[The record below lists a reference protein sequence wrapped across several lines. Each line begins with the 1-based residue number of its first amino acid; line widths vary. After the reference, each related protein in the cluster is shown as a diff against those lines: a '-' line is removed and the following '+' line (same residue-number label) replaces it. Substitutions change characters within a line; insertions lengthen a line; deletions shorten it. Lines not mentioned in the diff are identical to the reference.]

1 MRRFWRFR
9 RSGRSL
15 SSVAT
20 TLGTRLSQRD
30 SHRLVGR
37 DSQLAALE
45 ELFVEDPRASV
56 VFLHGP
62 GGIGKSTLL
71 REVAR
76 RGERRG
82 WRATF
87 VEGRELAPVPDA
99 LEQAV
104 RAARGH
110 EQPLLLL
117 DSYERMRAMGGYLRR
132 ELLPSL
138 PERTIVVIASRG
150 SPERAWFEGGWES
163 LMLDV
168 ELGPL
173 SGQEARDLLRGR
185 GVDEPRISAELVAW
199 AEGSPLALALGADT
213 VGQTNR
219 GVIRIR
225 R

>member
-1 MRRFWRFR
+1 
-9 RSGRSL
+9 
-15 SSVAT
+15 VAT
-20 TLGTRLSQRD
+20 MLGTRLSQRD